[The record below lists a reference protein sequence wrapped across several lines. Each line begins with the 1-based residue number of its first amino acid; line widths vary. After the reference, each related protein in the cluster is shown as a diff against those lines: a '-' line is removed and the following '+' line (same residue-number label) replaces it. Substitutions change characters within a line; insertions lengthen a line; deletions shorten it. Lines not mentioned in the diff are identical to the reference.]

1 VGGKSASCICG
12 VLRLAADAEGGGGG
26 EGGKIMVRSR
36 SVKVVSDRE
45 EGGGGKTYVASQ
57 YM

>member
-1 VGGKSASCICG
+1 MGGKSASCICG

-57 YM
+57 